1 MRQTIRRI
9 ISSLR
14 FRLLLLVLLACAPLV
29 ALTFRSASEER
40 RRLVKDWELRSQS
53 MMEQAARE
61 EGRVINQTR
70 QLLITLAES
79 AQVRLN
85 NRRDAKKLLDEMF
98 GSYPRYANLGV
109 VGTNGAVLASA
120 LPVAEPVNQ
129 AKLSYFHR
137 TLTNGVFTMGEY
149 PSAPMAG
156 KPTVQFGQP
165 VFDAFGQVQAVVF
178 AVLDLDWVARFE
190 SALPAQLPAGATW
203 SMIDR
208 GGRIIVRHPEPEKWI
223 GQKFEDTNLLQAAFS
238 QERGVIEADSGK
250 GVAGYYAFARM
261 RSQLVPDESVAMLGS
276 IPRPVLFV
284 QADRRLT
291 GELTGLAV
299 AAVLAVAI
307 GWVGSGWLVL
317 RPVRALVR
325 SSARL
330 AAGEFTVR
338 TGLHHHD
345 SELGQLTRTFDE
357 MARTLEEREAGRQR
371 AEQELRQSEQR
382 FRALVQ
388 NSADVIGITDARG
401 IILYRSPSLHST
413 LGYDA
418 SEVVGKSIAH
428 YLWPEDLTT
437 AQTWLAELVKS
448 PGITRRGELRLRHR
462 DGSCRVVE
470 CTCTNHLAD
479 PAIGGIVFNCRDI
492 TKRKQAEEKL
502 EESRQRLQV
511 LSRRLVEA
519 QEAERRRI
527 ALELHDEIGQA
538 LTAAEMSLQAAL
550 QTPGHDALK
559 PRLQASLAAVER
571 VLEEAHDLALNL
583 RPSMLDDLGLKPAL
597 VWLTHRQADLA
608 GLRGEVQGGAWEGRL
623 DPVIETAC
631 FRIAQEAL
639 TNVVRH
645 ARARAVTVTL
655 DRADGQL
662 HLCVSDDGAG
672 FDAAA
677 VRSEAVRGLSLG
689 MLSME
694 ERAMLVGGRL
704 ECRSTPGEGTEIHA
718 WLPLKVESITA
729 ELEVT

>member
-1 MRQTIRRI
+1 MRQTIRRWV
-9 ISSLR
+9 SSLR
-14 FRLLLLVLLACAPLV
+14 FRLLVLVLLACTPLV
-29 ALTFRSASEER
+29 ALTLRTSSDER
-40 RRLVKDWELRSQS
+40 RRLVGDWEQRSQA
-53 MMEQAARE
+53 MMELAVRE
-61 EGRVINQTR
+61 ESRVINQTR
-70 QLLITLAES
+70 QLLLALAES
-79 AQVRLN
+79 AQVRSS

-109 VGTNGAVLASA
+109 ASTNGAVLASA

-129 AKLSYFHR
+129 TSLSYFQR
-137 TLTNGVFTMGEY
+137 ALAAGAFAVGDFPATPFV
-149 PSAPMAG
+149 G

-165 VFDAFGQVQAVVF
+165 VFDDAGQVQAVAF
-178 AVLDLDWVARFE
+178 AALDLDWLARFE
-190 SALPAQLPAGATW
+190 SALPTQLPAGATW
-203 SMIDR
+203 SIVDR
-208 GGRIIVRHPEPEKWI
+208 AGRILVRYPAPEKWI
-223 GQKFEDTNLLQAAFS
+223 GQTFPETNLLNSAFS
-238 QERGVIEADSGK
+238 QKPGVVEAMTAEG
-250 GVAGYYAFARM
+250 GAGYHAFATL
-261 RSQLVPDESVAMLGS
+261 RSQLVPGEAVAMVGS
-276 IPRPVLFV
+276 IPKPVLFAE
-284 QADRRLT
+284 ADRRLT
-291 GELTGLAV
+291 GNLTGLAV
-299 AAVLAVAI
+299 AATLALAI
-307 GWVGSGWLVL
+307 GWVGSGLLVL
-317 RPVRALVR
+317 RPVQALVR

-338 TGLHHHD
+338 TGLHHQD
-345 SELGQLTRTFDE
+345 GELGQLTRTFDE
-357 MARTLEEREAGRQR
+357 MARSLEEREAGRQR

-388 NSADVIGITDARG
+388 NSTDVIGITDARG

-418 SEVVGKSIAH
+418 ADVVGKSIAH
-428 YLWPEDLTT
+428 YLWPEDLTR
-437 AQTWLAELVKS
+437 AQTWLAELVES
-448 PGITRRGELRLRHR
+448 PGVTQRGEIRLRHR
-462 DGSCRVVE
+462 DGSCLVVE

-550 QTPGHDALK
+550 QTPGHDALR

-608 GLRGEVQGGAWEGRL
+608 GLRGEVRGDAWEERL

-645 ARARAVTVTL
+645 ARAKTVTVTL
-655 DRADGQL
+655 DRANGQL
-662 HLCVSDDGAG
+662 HLCVRDDGAG
-672 FDAAA
+672 FNAAA

-689 MLSME
+689 VLSME
-694 ERAMLVGGRL
+694 ERARLVGGRL
-704 ECRSTPGEGTEIHA
+704 ECRSKPGEGTEIHA
-718 WLPLKVESITA
+718 WFTLKVETETA
-729 ELEVT
+729 ESKTT